1 MTEPKTWHENDD
13 FWEMMA
19 PFMFSE
25 NSWATV
31 PAEVDRVTALLDLLP
46 GAAILDLGCG
56 PGRHSLELARRGFC
70 VTGVDRTALYLEQAQ
85 RQAEGEELTIEF
97 VQEDMR
103 RFCRP
108 DTFDA
113 ALSLFTSFGY
123 FDTPE
128 ENQQVLVNVH
138 SSLKDGGKL
147 IMELMGKEVL
157 ARIFQTRDWQ
167 EQDGVFFLQ
176 ERQVSDDWTRM
187 ENRWI
192 LLTEQAQYDFRVSQ
206 WIYSAAELS
215 VMLRDSGFRSVDAYG
230 DTGGTPYDH
239 TARRLVLVARK

>member
-1 MTEPKTWHENDD
+1 MTEPKTWHENDG
-13 FWEMMA
+13 FWEMVA
-19 PFMFSE
+19 PFMFDE
-25 NSWATV
+25 NSWAAA
-31 PAEVDRVTALLDLLP
+31 PAEVDQVTALLDLEP

-70 VTGVDRTALYLEQAQ
+70 VTGVDRTALYLEQA
-85 RQAEGEELTIEF
+85 RRRAEEEGLTIEF
-97 VQEDMR
+97 IQEDMR

-108 DTFDA
+108 DSFDT

-123 FDTPE
+123 FDTSE

-147 IMELMGKEVL
+147 IVELMGKEVL
-157 ARIFQTRDWQ
+157 ARVFQARDWQ

-192 LLTEQAQYDFRVSQ
+192 LLKEQRQYDFRVSH

-215 VMLRDSGFRSVDAYG
+215 AMLRDSGFGSVAAYG
-230 DTGGTPYDH
+230 GTQGTPYDH